1 MKIITSFFLVIQLL
15 LLALIGFCIII
26 LVIKS
31 VFIYLIKIVVIIK
44 ENIKNLFQKI
54 HRSSLITASMNY
66 KNK

>member
-31 VFIYLIKIVVIIK
+31 VFIYLIKIVITIK
-44 ENIKNLFQKI
+44 ESLKI
-54 HRSSLITASMNY
+54 YFKKFIEAV
-66 KNK
+66 

>member
-31 VFIYLIKIVVIIK
+31 VFIYLIKIVINIK
-44 ENIKNLFQKI
+44 ESLKI
-54 HRSSLITASMNY
+54 YFKKFIEAV
-66 KNK
+66 